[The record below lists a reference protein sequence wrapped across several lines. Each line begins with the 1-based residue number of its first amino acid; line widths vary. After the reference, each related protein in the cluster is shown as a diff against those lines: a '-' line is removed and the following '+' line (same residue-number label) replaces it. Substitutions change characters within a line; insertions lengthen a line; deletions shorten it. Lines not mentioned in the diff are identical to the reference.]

1 MFRSPTNWQAGT
13 DLCVLLLIGYRL
25 AFPFWTAA
33 FPQLARIASGAQG
46 LRDETM
52 WEEEYS
58 KVDSLQR
65 NTLANV
71 AFYACSCV
79 EVFQPEIRR

>member
-1 MFRSPTNWQAGT
+1 
-13 DLCVLLLIGYRL
+13 
-25 AFPFWTAA
+25 
-33 FPQLARIASGAQG
+33 
-46 LRDETM
+46 M

-79 EVFQPEIRR
+79 EVFQPEIRRWPGAWLVLAFSFRVKLEFYRRQP